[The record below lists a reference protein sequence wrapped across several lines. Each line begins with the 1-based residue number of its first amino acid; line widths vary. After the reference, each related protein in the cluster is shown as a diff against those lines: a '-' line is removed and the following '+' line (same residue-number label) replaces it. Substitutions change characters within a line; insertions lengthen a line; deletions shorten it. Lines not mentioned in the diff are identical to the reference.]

1 MLCFFFF
8 TLVFP
13 KATNFMDLGNRIN
26 MKLDCPYE
34 ILLISHAARL
44 CTSGLRKGKIT
55 EGRILWRAVCVHIMD
70 KY

>member
-1 MLCFFFF
+1 
-8 TLVFP
+8 
-13 KATNFMDLGNRIN
+13 MDLGNRIN

-34 ILLISHAARL
+34 ILLISHATRL

-55 EGRILWRAVCVHIMD
+55 ESRILWRAVCVHIMD